1 MISFKCLLVESI
13 FFALSQ
19 LNIKQVAI
27 TNNNFNHIYS
37 TLRLQKNRLN
47 YRSAI
52 ALSLAGKQSN
62 LACQIASSLVD
73 RLKRKISPN
82 LVQIQVTPPAWIEFR
97 LTEYAIQ
104 QWLEDGFQEISTNF
118 YRGILDSASGPE
130 TMQSLPQY
138 VRDRC
143 WQLLQLGLK
152 DNLISLRDPT
162 QTWKIV
168 SLSHQN
174 LLLGD
179 DWQLLYHLI
188 ATRDGLEQLSS
199 SQQKEKLAHYLSRAF
214 LEFHCHCQLFNRQ
227 QPNFHQIA
235 VIRFS
240 AIAITERLLF
250 QLGY

>member
-1 MISFKCLLVESI
+1 MLLISIQCLIKENI
-13 FFALSQ
+13 RTAINQ
-19 LNIKQVAI
+19 LKIKGAGI
-27 TNNNFNHIYS
+27 KNYNPNHINL
-37 TLRLQKNRLN
+37 TLRLQKNKLN

-52 ALSLAGKQSN
+52 ALSLAGKQSH
-62 LACQIASSLVD
+62 LAFQIASSLVQT
-73 RLKRKISPN
+73 LKGQISPSW
-82 LVQIQVTPPAWIEFR
+82 LHVAVTPPAWIEFKI
-97 LTEYAIQ
+97 TEAAIQ
-104 QWLEDGFQEISTNF
+104 QWLDNSFQE
-118 YRGILDSASGPE
+118 ILDSASMPE
-130 TMQSLPQY
+130 TIQSLPQY

-143 WQLLQLGLK
+143 WQLLELGLK